1 MAEVS
6 TFRCDECGKL
16 KEEANHWFKAAR
28 LQVDRIDN
36 PAGTPRFMIL
46 TWGDAVSPDLRG
58 PRGDIGRLEY
68 LHLCGMGCAVKAMTK
83 VMEQSG

>member
-16 KEEANHWFKAAR
+16 KPDEPTQLAQHWYRVALA
-28 LQVDRIDN
+28 
-36 PAGTPRFMIL
+36 PGPRFIIIPWEYDL
-46 TWGDAVSPDLRG
+46 WKPDG
-58 PRGDIGRLEY
+58 VIE

-83 VMEQSG
+83 TMEQSG

>member
-16 KEEANHWFKAAR
+16 KQDANHWFRATE
-28 LQVDRIDN
+28 I
-36 PAGTPRFMIL
+36 AGPCFVIR
-46 TWGDAVSPDLRG
+46 TWEDPTLEFVSPDE
-58 PRGDIGRLEY
+58 IEKE

-83 VMEQSG
+83 AMGQSG